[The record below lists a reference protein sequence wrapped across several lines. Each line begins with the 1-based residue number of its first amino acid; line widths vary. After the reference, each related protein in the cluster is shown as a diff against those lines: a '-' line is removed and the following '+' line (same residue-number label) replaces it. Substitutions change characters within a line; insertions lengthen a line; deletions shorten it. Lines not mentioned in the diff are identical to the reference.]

1 MSVLRIYEPSSPLSL
16 LFNTLP
22 HAIYCSED
30 KTARFKLLKKDALR
44 FPYIQVNSK
53 NLKNWLV
60 FDIDHNNPM
69 IWEDVDLPPPNFMVV
84 SKDKKNTSHL
94 FYAIPG
100 VATSSK
106 SRAAPIYYMKA
117 VYEAMALKMKAD
129 LSYSGPVAKT
139 PGHPWYRT
147 VEFHN
152 VMYDLGELAEYVEL
166 TTKPSWS
173 KGPDLASV
181 SHSRNCTLFEI
192 TRFFA
197 YARVTE
203 ARKTSTLSNFE
214 DMLLNYT
221 TARNRFRTD
230 GWTDNLPQS
239 EIKSIV
245 KSIARWSWD
254 HYRGSSVHRG
264 AMTIDSNLPL
274 YTKQKMS
281 AERTAKIKRK
291 KTEVSVRNTVLKLK
305 DLGMNVNSSSV
316 SRLSMLSRQT
326 VGKYLEHVLK
336 NLNPIISLSNILKN
350 AQPVKLGLHQIDV
363 LGHCKKRV
371 LPVDLKVSRSFLVT
385 TQEQEFGVGTLH
397 ESNIGHD
404 TS

>member
-1 MSVLRIYEPSSPLSL
+1 L
-16 LFNTLP
+16 LFSTLP

-30 KTARFKLLKKDALR
+30 KTARFKRLKKDALR

-147 VEFHN
+147 LEFHN
-152 VMYDLGELAEYVEL
+152 VIYDLGELAEYVEL
-166 TTKPSWS
+166 TTKPPWS

-181 SHSRNCTLFEI
+181 SHSRNCRLFET

-197 YARVTE
+197 YAKVAE
-203 ARKTSTLSNFE
+203 ARKTSTLSHFE
-214 DMLLNYT
+214 DMLLNYSS
-221 TARNRFRTD
+221 ARNRFRTD
-230 GWTDNLPQS
+230 GWTDNLPHS

-254 HYRGSSVHRG
+254 HYIGSSVHRG
-264 AMTIDSNLPL
+264 AMNIDNKLPL

-291 KTEVSVRNTVLKLK
+291 KTQVFVRNTVIKLK
-305 DLGMNVNSSSV
+305 NLGKNVNASSV
-316 SRLSMLSRQT
+316 SRLSKLSRQT
-326 VGKYLEHVLK
+326 VGKYLDHVLQ
-336 NLNPIISLSNILKN
+336 NLNPIVNLSDILKN
-350 AQPVKLGLHQIDV
+350 AQPVKLGLHQIDT
-363 LGHCKKRV
+363 LEHGKKRM
-371 LPVDLKVSRSFLVT
+371 LPVALKTTSNLKVCSHEKVFAL
-385 TQEQEFGVGTLH
+385 GTLH